1 MKKDEL
7 ENKQNKQ
14 NNMKQIKELVLFLAV
29 AAATSVYAQDYDLN
43 SYDFR
48 YQKYHGLTFD
58 FNLGSNGSQS
68 FESSQ
73 DTFSGDNSFLN
84 GHANSS
90 SFNFS
95 PRYFSVTNTDA
106 LQRQVDASVRGDFSY
121 NINKNKGTQGT
132 NGNKRGNDQLDLF
145 YANTSRKYTGNR
157 FEYLRFSSAIDLDS
171 RMEYWEGNGEKI
183 QKSDNNR
190 LVNETSVSYGFG
202 TGRMNLV
209 SDAVQAM
216 FLLQDLSRID
226 GANYTTEQVEAVAQ
240 GITLIRNNRYLD
252 FRIGYKTQLRMLDDV
267 LQANGVSSEK
277 SIDYFTTI
285 SDNWLYANRA
295 NRSSGSTWTHYATLG
310 NGFEYDVTNRVRN
323 LHSTPDYYYY
333 ERNRNQQ
340 LNTNVSINTSYDYSY
355 QQSLYVQTSYSIV
368 ASTGLD
374 YAINDNEYGSG
385 TKPIED
391 DVISSVYGERVRWVS
406 RLQGNYQYLYQANT
420 RNLLTVNVSPSI
432 QIFRDLPQYM
442 TPAISGRKAYEIL
455 PIINANVNYYYWFS
469 PHLNMST
476 SGFLGPSGAYTLNQS
491 DIQYQKGQF
500 TRINYN
506 FRFGVNYQL
515 F

>member
-1 MKKDEL
+1 
-7 ENKQNKQ
+7 
-14 NNMKQIKELVLFLAV
+14 MKQIKELVLFLAV

-58 FNLGSNGSQS
+58 FNLGSNGGHS
-68 FESSQ
+68 FQSSQ

-106 LQRQVDASVRGDFSY
+106 LQRQVDASVRGDFRY

-132 NGNKRGNDQLDLF
+132 NGNRRGNNQLDLF
-145 YANTSRKYTGNR
+145 YANTSRKYTGDR
-157 FEYLRFSSAIDLDS
+157 FKYLRFSSALDLD
-171 RMEYWEGNGEKI
+171 RWMEYGEGNGEKTR
-183 QKSDNNR
+183 KYDNNR

-202 TGRMNLV
+202 TGRMNIV
-209 SDAVQAM
+209 TDAVQAM

-252 FRIGYKTQLRMLDDV
+252 FRIGYKTQLRMLDSV

-295 NRSSGSTWTHYATLG
+295 NRSSGSTLTHYATLG
-310 NGFEYDVTNRVRN
+310 NGFEYGMTNRVLN
-323 LHSTPDYYYY
+323 LLSTPDYYY
-333 ERNRNQQ
+333 ERKQQ
-340 LNTNVSINTSYDYSY
+340 LNPSIHVNTNYEYSH
-355 QQSLYVQTSYSIV
+355 QRSLHVQTRYSIT
-368 ASTGLD
+368 ASSGLD
-374 YAINDNEYGSG
+374 YAINDNKQGYDI
-385 TKPIED
+385 KPIED
-391 DVISSVYGERVRWVS
+391 DVISSYHNERVRWVS
-406 RLQGNYQYLYQANT
+406 ELQGNYEYLYQANT

-455 PIINANVNYYYWFS
+455 PNINANANYYYWFS
-469 PHLNMST
+469 PHLNMSA
-476 SGFLGPSGAYTLNQS
+476 SGYLRTNGAYTLEQADDRYLKSQNTNL
-491 DIQYQKGQF
+491 DYG
-500 TRINYN
+500 